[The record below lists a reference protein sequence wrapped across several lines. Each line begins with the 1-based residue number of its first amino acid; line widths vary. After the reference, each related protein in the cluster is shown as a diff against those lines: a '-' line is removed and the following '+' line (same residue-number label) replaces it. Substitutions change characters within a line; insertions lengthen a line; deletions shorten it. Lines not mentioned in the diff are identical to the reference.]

1 MTDMVGILFQ
11 ITIDPT
17 VSSTPFASIKEVSY
31 YKEEEEI
38 LFTMHTV
45 FRIGEVRK
53 LDNNRALYQVDLKL
67 TSDDDP
73 TLRELTDYIRE
84 EVDDVGWYRMGKL
97 LLQI

>member
-17 VSSTPFASIKEVSY
+17 ASSTPFASIQEVSY

-53 LDNNRALYQVDLKL
+53 IDNNRALYQADLKL

-73 TLRELTDYIRE
+73 QLQELTDFIRKE
-84 EVDDVGWYRMGKL
+84 
-97 LLQI
+97 